1 MKDLGIY
8 NEGPSCKKAKDT
20 YTVREDYYRPVSSRR
35 WRSRRLWLFIS
46 LLWCCAA
53 FFLGYIYGRRWL
65 VDDAQHVIRLSVK
78 ETTAEDLATV
88 IMLGMEKGII
98 VRDGCV
104 YQGESHLDDCPCTV
118 KGSSCGVNR
127 HSQLIGAYRY
137 FDQHPDKDWIVN
149 NAIYRYN
156 KTGQWRN

>member
-1 MKDLGIY
+1 MVSLFSNNVFLIAVAVIVLLAVVLFVSYVKAP
-8 NEGPSCKKAKDT
+8 PSNA
-20 YTVREDYYRPVSSRR
+20 YI
-35 WRSRRLWLFIS
+35 IS

-65 VDDAQHVIRLSVK
+65 VDDAQHVIRLSVR

-104 YQGESHLDDCPCTV
+104 YQGTSHLDDCPCTV
-118 KGSSCGVNR
+118 KGSSGGVNR
-127 HSQLIGAYRY
+127 HSLLIGAYRY